1 MGRFQMLALVV
12 LAATLPTLL
21 CIVSSAFL
29 AYKERRQWV
38 WFAVLSVVTGF
49 GGAWMLNLIG
59 VWRLAAYG

>member
-1 MGRFQMLALVV
+1 
-12 LAATLPTLL
+12 
-21 CIVSSAFL
+21 
-29 AYKERRQWV
+29 V